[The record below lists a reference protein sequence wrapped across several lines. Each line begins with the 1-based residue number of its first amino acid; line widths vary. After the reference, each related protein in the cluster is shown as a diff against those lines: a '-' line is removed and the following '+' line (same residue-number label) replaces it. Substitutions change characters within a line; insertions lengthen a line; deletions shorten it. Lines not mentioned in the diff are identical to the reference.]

1 MKLPQL
7 IQKSMS
13 CWGERKMAEK
23 VKIGVVP
30 IRRSFLSMDEAVKQ
44 KQRFMKV
51 IREIRPDA
59 SALIDID
66 DICENGILWDA
77 HKVDEV
83 VSKMK
88 ANGATA
94 LFLAF
99 CDFGE
104 EVVTA
109 RVAAALKLPVLVW
122 GARDERVNSDESRGR
137 DTQCGM
143 FAATKVLA
151 RMGVTY
157 SYIYNVAPETAE
169 FRFGFETFIRT
180 MAVVQSLRGLKIAQI
195 GQRPSSFMSVVAS
208 EGALMENFGIE
219 VLPLQVHTILR
230 RMDEI
235 KKHALHRDVL
245 EQLKAKVDTSKMA
258 DAKVENMAAFKIA
271 LRDSLDQLGC
281 RGAAFECWSAF
292 PLEIG
297 FTPCFMLGELID
309 EGYPISCETDLNGA
323 VTSVMLQA
331 ASLGD
336 SSPFFA
342 DLTVRHPE
350 NDNAELLWHCGPFP
364 YSLRDPA
371 CSPYLVEGR
380 GRFLLMKKGDI
391 TIARLDDIHGQ
402 YQFVAVEGRSVEGP
416 ATTGTYT
423 YFETENWKRVEEKFI
438 FGPYI
443 HHVAG
448 CHGKYA
454 HCLKEAIRY
463 LPAIKWDDL
472 NCGPVSL

>member
-1 MKLPQL
+1 MTY
-7 IQKSMS
+7 
-13 CWGERKMAEK
+13 WGEKMAEK

-30 IRRSFLSMDEAVKQ
+30 IRRSFLSMQEAVRQ

-51 IREIRPDA
+51 VREIRPDA
-59 SALIDID
+59 TALIDID
-66 DICENGILWDA
+66 DVCENGILWEA
-77 HKVDEV
+77 HKVDQV
-83 VSKMK
+83 VNKMR
-88 ANGATA
+88 ASGVTA
-94 LFLAF
+94 LFLPF

-109 RVAAALKLPVLVW
+109 RVAAALKLPVLIW
-122 GARDERVNSDESRGR
+122 GARDERVNSDDCRGR

-151 RMGVTY
+151 RMGVSY
-157 SYIYNVAPETAE
+157 SYIYNVSAESAE
-169 FRFGFETFIRT
+169 FRTGFETFIRT
-180 MAVVQSLRGLKIAQI
+180 MAVLQSLKGLKIAQI
-195 GQRPSSFMSVVAS
+195 GQRPSSFLSVVAN
-208 EGALMENFGIE
+208 EAALMENFGVE
-219 VLPLQVHTILR
+219 VLPLQVNAILR

-235 KKHALHRDVL
+235 KKQKLHCDVL
-245 EQLKAKVDTSKMA
+245 NQLRKKVDTSKMA
-258 DAKVENMAAFKIA
+258 DEKVENMAAFKLA
-271 LRDSLDQLGC
+271 LAQNLDQMGC
-281 RGAAFECWSAF
+281 CGAAFECWSAF

-336 SSPFFA
+336 SAPFFA
-342 DLTVRHPE
+342 DLTVRHPD

-364 YSLRDPA
+364 YSLRDPDF
-371 CSPYLVEGR
+371 SPYVLEGR
-380 GRFLLMKKGDI
+380 GRFPLMKKGDI

-402 YQFVAVEGRSVEGP
+402 YKLVAVEGRSVAGP

-423 YFETENWKRVEEKFI
+423 YFEVENWKRVEEKFI

-448 CHGKYA
+448 CHGQYA
-454 HCLKEAIRY
+454 HCLKEAARY
-463 LPAIKWDDL
+463 LPVIEWDDVSQ
-472 NCGPVSL
+472 GPTSL

>member
-1 MKLPQL
+1 MK
-7 IQKSMS
+7 MS
-13 CWGERKMAEK
+13 EK
-23 VKIGVVP
+23 VKIGVIP
-30 IRRSFLSMDEAVKQ
+30 IRRSFLSMDEAVRQ
-44 KQRFMKV
+44 KSQFMSV
-51 IREIRPDA
+51 IRRIRPDA
-59 SALIDID
+59 AELITID
-66 DICENGILWDA
+66 DICENGILWETD
-77 HKVDEV
+77 KVEAV
-83 VSKMK
+83 ANKMK
-88 ANGATA
+88 ASGAMA

-104 EVVTA
+104 EVVAA

-122 GARDERVNSDESRGR
+122 GARDERVNSDECRGR

-157 SYIYNVAPETAE
+157 SYIFNVPADSEE
-169 FRFGFETFIRT
+169 FCSGFETFIRT
-180 MAVVQSLRGLKIAQI
+180 TAVIESLHGLKIAQI
-195 GQRPSSFMSVVAS
+195 GQRPTAFLSVVACEAS
-208 EGALMENFGIE
+208 LMENFGIE
-219 VLPLQVHTILR
+219 VLPLQVNTILR
-230 RMDEI
+230 RMEEI
-235 KKHALHRDVL
+235 KKQNRHQDTLA
-245 EQLKAKVDTSKMA
+245 QLKAKVDTSKMT
-258 DAKVENMAAFKIA
+258 DAKVENMAAFKLA
-271 LRDSLDQLGC
+271 LAEALTQMGC

-323 VTSVMLQA
+323 VTSVMMQA

-342 DLTVRHPE
+342 DLTVRHPQ

-364 YSLRDPA
+364 YSLRDPS
-371 CSPYLVEGR
+371 CSPYLLEGR
-380 GRFLLMKKGDI
+380 GRFPLMKRGDI
-391 TIARLDDIHGQ
+391 TIARLDDIHGR
-402 YQFVAVEGRSVEGP
+402 YKLIAVEGRSVEGP

-448 CHGKYA
+448 CHGLYA
-454 HCLKEAIRY
+454 RCLKEAIRY
-463 LPAIKWDDL
+463 IPTIEWDDL
-472 NCGPVSL
+472 SCGPSSL

>member
-1 MKLPQL
+1 MK
-7 IQKSMS
+7 MS
-13 CWGERKMAEK
+13 EK
-23 VKIGVVP
+23 VKIGVIP
-30 IRRSFLSMDEAVKQ
+30 IRRSFLSMDEAVRQ
-44 KQRFMKV
+44 KSQFMSV
-51 IREIRPDA
+51 IRRIRPDA
-59 SALIDID
+59 AELITID
-66 DICENGILWDA
+66 DICENGILWEAD
-77 HKVDEV
+77 KVEAV
-83 VSKMK
+83 ANKMK
-88 ANGATA
+88 ASGAMA

-104 EVVTA
+104 EVVAA

-122 GARDERVNSDESRGR
+122 GARDERVNSDECRGR

-157 SYIYNVAPETAE
+157 SYIFNVPADSEE
-169 FRFGFETFIRT
+169 FRSGFETFIRT
-180 MAVVQSLRGLKIAQI
+180 TAVIESLHGLKIAQI
-195 GQRPSSFMSVVAS
+195 GQRPAAFLSVVACEAS
-208 EGALMENFGIE
+208 LMENFGIE
-219 VLPLQVHTILR
+219 VLPLQVNTILR
-230 RMDEI
+230 RMEEI
-235 KKHALHRDVL
+235 KKQNRHQDTLA
-245 EQLKAKVDTSKMA
+245 QLKAKVDTSKMT
-258 DAKVENMAAFKIA
+258 DAKIENMAAFKLA
-271 LRDSLDQLGC
+271 LAEAFTQMGC

-323 VTSVMLQA
+323 VTSVMMQA

-342 DLTVRHPE
+342 DLTVRHPQ

-364 YSLRDPA
+364 YSLRDPS
-371 CSPYLVEGR
+371 CSPYLLEGR
-380 GRFLLMKKGDI
+380 GRFPLMKRGDI
-391 TIARLDDIHGQ
+391 TIARLDDIHGR
-402 YQFVAVEGRSVEGP
+402 YKLVAVEGRSVEGP

-448 CHGKYA
+448 CHGLYA
-454 HCLKEAIRY
+454 RCLKEAIRY
-463 LPAIKWDDL
+463 IPTIEWDDL
-472 NCGPVSL
+472 SCGPSSL